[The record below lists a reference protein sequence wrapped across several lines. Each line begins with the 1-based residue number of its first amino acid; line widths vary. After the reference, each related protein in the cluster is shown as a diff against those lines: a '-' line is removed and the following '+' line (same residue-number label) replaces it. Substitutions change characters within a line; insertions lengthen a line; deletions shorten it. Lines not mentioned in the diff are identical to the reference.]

1 MFSLLLAMIAV
12 LGFLSGSIWLFT
24 AALGALMVK
33 MYPILLI
40 AIAVVG
46 GGLLA
51 FNYYFKR

>member
-1 MFSLLLAMIAV
+1 MIAV